1 MQTHFSDSQLSDPN
15 IADANDILRAC
26 VHCGFCTATCPTY
39 VLTGD
44 ELDGPR
50 GRIYLIK
57 DMLEADRPPTPTDV
71 THIDRCL
78 SCLACMTTCPSGVHY
93 MHLVDHARSHI
104 ERHWVRPMRDR
115 LLRSLLGRVLPKPA
129 MARRAMAL
137 AWLAVPI
144 ARLLPSSVRRTV
156 GLAGRNTKKNP
167 KVLTPMV
174 HAAEGER
181 RYRVILLS
189 GCVQQALDGDINAA
203 TIRLLTRHGC
213 EVIVAEGAGCCGA
226 INHHLGQD
234 SAGRVLARA
243 NILSWTQQSGAVDA
257 IIANASG
264 CGTMVKDY
272 GYLFRNDPELAGPAR
287 KISEKTRDIAE
298 FIDEIGL
305 TAPVIETGQRVAYQS
320 ACSMQHGQKVKAQPI
335 ALLRAA
341 GFAVAEPRD
350 THLCCG
356 SAGTYNILQGDMAD
370 ELGSRK
376 ASSLA
381 ALAPDIVASGN
392 IGCMTQLQDGLE
404 MPILH
409 TVELLDW
416 ATGGPVPRGLA
427 AARPEGRQ

>member
-1 MQTHFSDSQLSDPN
+1 MQTHFSDAQLADPA
-15 IADANDILRAC
+15 IADANNILRAC

-78 SCLACMTTCPSGVHY
+78 SCLSCMTTCPSGVHY

-104 ERHWVRPMRDR
+104 ERHWVRPLGER
-115 LLRSLLGRVLPKPA
+115 LIRVLLGRVLPNPA
-129 MARRAMAL
+129 LARRAMAL
-137 AWLAVPI
+137 ARLAAPI
-144 ARLLPSSVRRTV
+144 ARLLPSSFRRTV
-156 GLAGRNTKKNP
+156 GLAGKSGYNS

-174 HAAEGER
+174 HAAKGER
-181 RYRVILLS
+181 RYRVVLLS
-189 GCVQQALDGDINAA
+189 GCVQQVLDGDINAA

-213 EVIVAEGAGCCGA
+213 EVIVAQGAGCCGA

-234 SAGRVLARA
+234 SAGKALARA
-243 NILSWTQQSGAVDA
+243 NILSWTRQSGAVDA
-257 IIANASG
+257 IIANTSG

-272 GYLFRNDPELAGPAR
+272 GYLFRNDADLAAAAEA
-287 KISEKTRDIAE
+287 ISEKTRDIAE
-298 FIDEIGL
+298 FIAEIGL
-305 TAPVIETGQRVAYQS
+305 MPPVTATGRRVAYQS
-320 ACSMQHGQKVKAQPI
+320 PCSMQHGQNVKAQPV

-341 GFAVAEPRD
+341 GFTVAEPRD
-350 THLCCG
+350 AHLCCG
-356 SAGTYNILQGDMAD
+356 SAGTYNILQGAMAD
-370 ELGSRK
+370 ELRSRK

-392 IGCMTQLQDGLE
+392 IGCMTQLRDALDA
-404 MPILH
+404 PILH

-416 ATGGPVPRGLA
+416 ATGGPMPRGIA
-427 AARPEGRQ
+427 DVQPEGRR